1 MARDAG
7 LEALVR
13 EHLDEALGGAS
24 GLSEKPMFGGLA
36 WMLDGR
42 LLCGA
47 SDRGLMARLGKGQD
61 AWALA
66 HPQIEP
72 LRAGRPLPG
81 WIIAAEDAWCDDA
94 LRARLLEAALAFVR
108 GLPAKRPDL
117 A

>member
-1 MARDAG
+1 MARDTG

-13 EHLDEALGGAS
+13 EHLDEALGGMAA
-24 GLSEKPMFGGLA
+24 LTERPMFGGLA
-36 WMLDGR
+36 WMLDGH

-61 AWALA
+61 AWARA

-81 WIIAAEDAWCDDA
+81 WIIAAEDAWSDDT
-94 LRARLLEAALAFVR
+94 LRARLLDAALAFVR
-108 GLPAKRPDL
+108 SLPAKGAEAP
-117 A
+117 